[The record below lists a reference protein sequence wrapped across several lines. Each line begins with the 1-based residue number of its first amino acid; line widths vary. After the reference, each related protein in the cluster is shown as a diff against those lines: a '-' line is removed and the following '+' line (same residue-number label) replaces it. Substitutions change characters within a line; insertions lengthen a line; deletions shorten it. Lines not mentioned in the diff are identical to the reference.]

1 MLEYCW
7 TLCSFQFS
15 FLGKIGFGGNIY
27 WQSRHTK
34 QLFWKCFTF
43 AIYGIHKEENKTNIA
58 LPGAEFKILPKY
70 CTIQGWLYYDKEIY
84 PERRE
89 SQKSRCSDVWKRTFA
104 ALSLNCSWKSAAATA
119 CRQIAAFC
127 SNLNGARDQLQRHQ
141 RSSSS
146 RIGKAEPTLTL
157 VVD

>member
-1 MLEYCW
+1 MTFNPSSTIFFYGFGFLKHFNFQFNYDNVAGWHFTPPIKFPYGFGLHDQKNCILDKPTQMLEYCW

-70 CTIQGWLYYDKEIY
+70 CTIQGWLY
-84 PERRE
+84 
-89 SQKSRCSDVWKRTFA
+89 
-104 ALSLNCSWKSAAATA
+104 
-119 CRQIAAFC
+119 
-127 SNLNGARDQLQRHQ
+127 
-141 RSSSS
+141 
-146 RIGKAEPTLTL
+146 
-157 VVD
+157 